1 MRSIVSL
8 LVVVPLFARMAPSR
22 ADDTSPFSV
31 TRHEGRLEIR
41 RDDSPVAEF
50 LFDDATVRRPCF
62 ANVHSPL
69 GTPVTRA
76 HPPREG
82 IDATDHAAMHPG
94 IWLAFGDIS
103 GEDFWRTKA
112 TIEHVSFRVDPQ
124 SGPDGV
130 RFAVESRF
138 VSAEGG
144 EMGTMA
150 SRLAIVDQGA
160 RRLFAWEATI
170 HAGDRPLVF
179 GDQEEMGFG
188 VRLATGLTERA
199 GGTIRSSTGATTA
212 AGTWGR
218 AADWCD
224 ASGAA
229 DDRGGS
235 AGVTVVPGAVNFRP
249 SWWHNRD
256 YGLLVAN
263 SFGRAALTGGERSGV
278 EVVPGK
284 PLRLLF
290 VAIAHDR
297 EAPAGM
303 AYDPAAAA
311 TDALEQARREF
322 AGPPDD

>member
-1 MRSIVSL
+1 MRSLVRL
-8 LVVVPLFARMAPSR
+8 LVVASLFPLTGSSR

-31 TRHEGRLEIR
+31 TRRDGRLEIR

-50 LFDDATVRRPCF
+50 LFDDPSVRRPCF
-62 ANVHSPL
+62 ANVHAPH
-69 GTPVTRA
+69 GTPVTRT

-112 TIEHVSFRVDPQ
+112 TIEHVSFRVEPQ
-124 SGPDGV
+124 PGPDGV
-130 RFAVESRF
+130 RFAVESRL
-138 VSAEGG
+138 VAADGRA
-144 EMGTMA
+144 MGRME
-150 SRLAIVDQGA
+150 SRLAVVD
-160 RRLFAWEATI
+160 RRSGHLFAWEATI

-199 GGTIRSSTGATTA
+199 GGAIRSSTGATTA

-218 AADWCD
+218 EAAWCD
-224 ASGAA
+224 ATGTAGV
-229 DDRGGS
+229 GGS
-235 AGVTVVPGAVNFRP
+235 EAGITVVPGTENFRP
-249 SWWHNRD
+249 GWWHNRD

-263 SFGRAALTGGERSGV
+263 PFGRAALTGGERSRV
-278 EVVPGK
+278 EVASGK
-284 PLRLLF
+284 PFRLLF

-297 EAPAGM
+297 DGSAGV
-303 AYDPAAAA
+303 AHDPAAAA
-311 TDALEQARREF
+311 TDGLEQARREF
-322 AGPPDD
+322 AGPPGD